1 MSLTNVEAANDFRA
15 ALEAALRTGECEGVL
30 TLLSPDIEWVMPQH
44 TLHKA
49 AEIEEDLKRLQPP
62 PSLDVEFESENWVD
76 YGEGRLSC
84 EVHAAHRSRSTGE
97 LAYTRDRTILL
108 TVHEAK
114 IARCEMRFAE

>member
-1 MSLTNVEAANDFRA
+1 MSLTNVEVANNFRA

-30 TLLSPDIEWVMPQH
+30 ALLSPDIEWVMPQH

-84 EVHAAHRSRSTGE
+84 EVHAAHRSRVPVSSPIRETE
-97 LAYTRDRTILL
+97 RS
-108 TVHEAK
+108 
-114 IARCEMRFAE
+114 C